1 MARLR
6 AVLLKNE
13 SRPLSLSK
21 PNQQQTAPW
30 ITSVAMPARIATRI
44 DHSVVN
50 SDGFGFAINF
60 LREGNW
66 VIMKTIRIMTLT
78 VTVAALFTTVVMV
91 SAASPTEGG
100 EQFDAGATY
109 KSKCVAC
116 HGQKAEKKF
125 DASLPD
131 QQLID
136 IVMKGKKPEK
146 PPNMPAYG
154 EKGITPEQAKALVE
168 HMKQLKSAP

>member
-1 MARLR
+1 
-6 AVLLKNE
+6 
-13 SRPLSLSK
+13 
-21 PNQQQTAPW
+21 
-30 ITSVAMPARIATRI
+30 
-44 DHSVVN
+44 
-50 SDGFGFAINF
+50 
-60 LREGNW
+60 
-66 VIMKTIRIMTLT
+66 MKTIRIMTLT
-78 VTVAALFTTVVMV
+78 TTVTALFTAVVMV

-131 QQLID
+131 QQLVD

-154 EKGITPEQAKALVE
+154 EKGVTPEQAKALVE

>member
-1 MARLR
+1 
-6 AVLLKNE
+6 
-13 SRPLSLSK
+13 
-21 PNQQQTAPW
+21 
-30 ITSVAMPARIATRI
+30 
-44 DHSVVN
+44 
-50 SDGFGFAINF
+50 
-60 LREGNW
+60 
-66 VIMKTIRIMTLT
+66 MKTIRIMTLT
-78 VTVAALFTTVVMV
+78 VTVAALFTAVVMV
-91 SAASPTEGG
+91 SAASPTQGD

-136 IVMKGKKPEK
+136 IVLKGKKPEK

-154 EKGITPEQAKALVE
+154 EKGVTPEQAKALVD